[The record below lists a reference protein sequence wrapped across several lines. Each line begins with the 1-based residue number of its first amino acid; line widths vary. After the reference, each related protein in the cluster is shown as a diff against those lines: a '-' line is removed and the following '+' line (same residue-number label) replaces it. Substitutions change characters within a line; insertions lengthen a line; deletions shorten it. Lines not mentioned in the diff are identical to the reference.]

1 MASQASLVSP
11 VSKSGWVAGLAGA
24 ADAMPGASSAA
35 VNRMASLDFRII
47 S

>member
-1 MASQASLVSP
+1 

-35 VNRMASLDFRII
+35 VNRMASLDFIKI